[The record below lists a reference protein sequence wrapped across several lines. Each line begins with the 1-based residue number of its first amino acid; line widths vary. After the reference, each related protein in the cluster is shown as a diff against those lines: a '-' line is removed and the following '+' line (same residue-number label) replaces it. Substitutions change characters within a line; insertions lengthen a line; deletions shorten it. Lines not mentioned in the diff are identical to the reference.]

1 MTSLSAAYRIKSRSI
16 NWLTASLLA
25 VWVVLVSLAA
35 ESLGEPQQSA
45 HQTGEK
51 SLLMANIEHGLDE
64 AICKVFS
71 QAKELLDS

>member
-1 MTSLSAAYRIKSRSI
+1 MTSSSAGYRLKSRSI

-25 VWVVLVSLAA
+25 VWVTLVSLAA

-51 SLLMANIEHGLDE
+51 SMLMANIEYSLDE
-64 AICKVFS
+64 AACKVFS
-71 QAKELLDS
+71 QAKELLGS